1 MWWECRRKE
10 NPEKSHE
17 ETQHSSGE
25 VEKSCKCDICPYET
39 KDQSSLSKNT
49 KRVHNEK
56 PEKVKKSRDC
66 SDCGKTFLRKD
77 KFDNHVKVH
86 NKNDAPLETC
96 KDCDH
101 KFTKIDDLER
111 HVNTVHDRIKMVTSE
126 AGFGTFVSNKKKWK
140 CQNSF
145 SAVIAPKH
153 STHLQTWKGTAG

>member
-1 MWWECRRKE
+1 M
-10 NPEKSHE
+10 
-17 ETQHSSGE
+17 
-25 VEKSCKCDICPYET
+25 
-39 KDQSSLSKNT
+39 SKNT

-77 KFDNHVKVH
+77 KFDNHVNVH

-126 AGFGTFVSNKKKWK
+126 AGFGTFVSNKKK
-140 CQNSF
+140 
-145 SAVIAPKH
+145 
-153 STHLQTWKGTAG
+153 